1 VSVVKS
7 IYSIIKSPLVTEK
20 SARDSVFRKYA
31 FRVGKDVNK
40 VQIKRAIEKIY
51 KVKVIKTSVLTV
63 KGKMKRLRFNQA
75 GKTASWKKAIV
86 TLKEGFEIKIV

>member
-1 VSVVKS
+1 MSVVRS
-7 IYSIIKSPLVTEK
+7 IYSIVKSPLVTEK

-31 FRVGKDVNK
+31 FEVDKTANK

-51 KVKVIKTSVLTV
+51 SVKIVKTSVLTV
-63 KGKMKRLRFNQA
+63 KGKLKKLRHNQA

>member
-1 VSVVKS
+1 MFVVKS

-31 FRVGKDVNK
+31 FWVDKVANK
-40 VQIKRAIEKIY
+40 VQIKRAVEKIY
-51 KVKVIKTSVLTV
+51 NVKVVKTSSLMV
-63 KGKMKRLRFNQA
+63 KGKLKKLRFNQA

-86 TLKEGFEIKIV
+86 TLKEGFEIKIT

>member
-1 VSVVKS
+1 MSVVKS
-7 IYSIIKSPLVTEK
+7 VYSIIKSPLVTEK

-31 FRVGKDVNK
+31 FRVGKDANK

-86 TLKEGFEIKIV
+86 TLKEGSEIKIV

>member
-1 VSVVKS
+1 MSVVKS

-31 FRVGKDVNK
+31 FQVDKDANK

-51 KVKVIKTSVLTV
+51 KVKVVKTSVSTV
-63 KGKMKRLRFNQA
+63 KGKTKRLRFNQA

-86 TLKEGFEIKIV
+86 TLKEGFEIKII

>member
-1 VSVVKS
+1 MSVVRS
-7 IYSIIKSPLVTEK
+7 IYSIVKSPLVTEK
-20 SARDSVFRKYA
+20 SARDSVFRKYVFEVDKNA
-31 FRVGKDVNK
+31 NK

-51 KVKVIKTSVLTV
+51 NVKIVKTSVLTV
-63 KGKMKRLRFNQA
+63 KGKVKKLRHNQE

>member
-1 VSVVKS
+1 MSVVRS

-20 SARDSVFRKYA
+20 SARDSVFRKYT
-31 FRVGKDVNK
+31 FQVDKDANK

-51 KVKVIKTSVLTV
+51 KVKVVKTSVLMI
-63 KGKMKRLRFNQA
+63 KGKIKKLRHNQA

-86 TLKEGFEIKIV
+86 TLKEGSEIKIT

>member
-1 VSVVKS
+1 MSVVRS
-7 IYSIIKSPLVTEK
+7 IYSIVKSPLVTEK

-31 FRVGKDVNK
+31 FEVDKTANK

-51 KVKVIKTSVLTV
+51 SVKIVKTSVLTV
-63 KGKMKRLRFNQA
+63 KGKLKKLRHNQA

-86 TLKEGFEIKIV
+86 TLKEGFEIKII

>member
-1 VSVVKS
+1 MSVVRS
-7 IYSIIKSPLVTEK
+7 IYSIVKSPLVTEK

-31 FRVGKDVNK
+31 FEVDNTANK

-51 KVKVIKTSVLTV
+51 SVKIVKTSVLTV
-63 KGKMKRLRFNQA
+63 KGKLKKLRHNQA